1 MTQTNTTTNTPPE
14 VWLTRKAAAHY
25 LRLKGFAMTETTLAR
40 MASNNNAGKGP
51 AFTRFGWKTVKYLKD
66 DLDAW
71 SEARKARV
79 G

>member
-1 MTQTNTTTNTPPE
+1 MSLATSNSRGIWLDRKEAARHLKSLGWTVTPRTME
-14 VWLTRKAAAHY
+14 KWAA
-25 LRLKGFAMTETTLAR
+25 
-40 MASNNNAGKGP
+40 NNNAGKGP
-51 AFTRFGWKTVKYLKD
+51 AFTRFGWKTVKYLKE